1 MRTEDI
7 KDFKRDLKRIMDY
20 YQIGLS
26 IKINGDTHGI
36 YGEEIMLYDMIKKKE
51 IDIGYEGSVL
61 LPDDI
66 E

>member
-26 IKINGDTHGI
+26 IKIEGDTHGI
-36 YGEEIMLYDMIKKKE
+36 YGDHIIIYDMIEKKE
-51 IDIGYEGSVL
+51 IEIGYEGSVL
-61 LPDDI
+61 CAEDI

>member
-1 MRTEDI
+1 MRTQDI
-7 KDFKRDLKRIMDY
+7 ADFKRDLKRIMDY

-26 IKINGDTHGI
+26 VKINGDTHGI
-36 YGEEIMLYDMIKKKE
+36 YGEEIMLYDMIEKKE
-51 IDIGYEGSVL
+51 IEIGYEGSVL